1 MDRKLIIN
9 LCLLIAVACVAGI
22 IWTGMGPVAPDRPSP
37 AELERARALDRV
49 VVNEISGEEEI
60 EGWKPEG
67 VSMGGKGLV
76 GICLLFVVAGYAAIV
91 FVSFVLPSVVGR
103 FTHMFYGASEELEE
117 DPAHDARALFAQGDF
132 EGAIAAYRTV
142 ADEQPENRF
151 PWVEI
156 AKIQHDNL
164 ENPDA
169 AIETLRDALEN
180 HEWRVN
186 DAAFFMFR
194 LAELYEREKSD
205 MTQCVGILR
214 QVVELFPQTR
224 HSANATHRL
233 RELGE
238 I

>member
-1 MDRKLIIN
+1 
-9 LCLLIAVACVAGI
+9 
-22 IWTGMGPVAPDRPSP
+22 
-37 AELERARALDRV
+37 
-49 VVNEISGEEEI
+49 
-60 EGWKPEG
+60 
-67 VSMGGKGLV
+67 MGGKVLV

-117 DPAHDARALFAQGDF
+117 DPARDARALFAQGDF

-214 QVVELFPQTR
+214 QVVELFPETR